1 MSLSPKQPYSCM
13 LALMARDLL
22 WRRGNVE
29 YASGA
34 AYSNGFVIQGAFV
47 DEGETLTKV
56 WLTWYAQHVSR
67 NTGDGL
73 GMGIALGVIMGEN
86 GWTAADVPNP
96 WDSPNEDWLWYE
108 PGYFAPQ
115 LLSSPEGVTDEVDVY
130 PIDNSVKRQI
140 RAQRRGPVGGG
151 NVWFATSNSTLSPE
165 QSRHYLCL
173 SYSCGVLVAP

>member
-1 MSLSPKQPYSCM
+1 M

-29 YASGA
+29 YAQGA
-34 AYSNGFVIQGAFV
+34 AYSNGFIIQGAFV

-86 GWTAADVPNP
+86 GWTAADKTNP
-96 WDSPNEDWLWYE
+96 KNNPKKNKQKNKQKKNNNKKKS
-108 PGYFAPQ
+108 
-115 LLSSPEGVTDEVDVY
+115 
-130 PIDNSVKRQI
+130 IKI
-140 RAQRRGPVGGG
+140 
-151 NVWFATSNSTLSPE
+151 
-165 QSRHYLCL
+165 
-173 SYSCGVLVAP
+173 